1 MLVLARLA
9 RNWWTLVLRGLIA
22 IIFGILALVQPG
34 MTLGVLVLLIGLWAL
49 FDGILALISS
59 IGAAQSGEPWWP
71 LVLAGLL
78 SVAVGLLVLR
88 WPGIT
93 ALVLLFIIAYWAI
106 LTGILQIAAA
116 IRLRHEV
123 QGDFWFLLGGI
134 ASVVFGILVIGN
146 PGSGALAIIWLIGL
160 YALILGIALMLAGF
174 RLKGVAANLP
184 AVQ

>member
-1 MLVLARLA
+1 
-9 RNWWTLVLRGLIA
+9 
-22 IIFGILALVQPG
+22 
-34 MTLGVLVLLIGLWAL
+34 
-49 FDGILALISS
+49 
-59 IGAAQSGEPWWP
+59 
-71 LVLAGLL
+71 
-78 SVAVGLLVLR
+78 VAVGLLVLR

-123 QGDFWFLLGGI
+123 QGDFWFLLGGT

-146 PGSGALAIIWLIGL
+146 PGSGALAVIWLIGL
-160 YALILGIALMLAGF
+160 YALILGIALMLVGF
-174 RLKGVAANLP
+174 RLKGVAASLP